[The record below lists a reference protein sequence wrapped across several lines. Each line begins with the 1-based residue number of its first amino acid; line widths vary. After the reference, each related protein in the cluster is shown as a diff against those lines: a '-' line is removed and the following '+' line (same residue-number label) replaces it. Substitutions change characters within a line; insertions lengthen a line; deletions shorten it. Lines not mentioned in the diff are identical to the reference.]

1 MELTTSAQ
9 SHTLYSRQSIKQE
22 NVILSGIWQQ
32 CGCLIIIANATN
44 SVCTLKSLILIS
56 KNLFSYSLCRC
67 KRIFSQHSLS
77 YRKFTLQR
85 LTLSELNFS
94 QTLYSLNFPHGV
106 LSLNYKVGTWRKY
119 FRPAETQS
127 KVFNNIVQ
135 DWWLG
140 YRNKDLCWNDSR
152 LAGHVMKA
160 GSCESN
166 NCEYFLSGLCT

>member
-1 MELTTSAQ
+1 MDLTAVWLLNNYCQ
-9 SHTLYSRQSIKQE
+9 CYQLCLYFKKSNI
-22 NVILSGIWQQ
+22 N
-32 CGCLIIIANATN
+32 
-44 SVCTLKSLILIS
+44 LKKPLFQK

-127 KVFNNIVQ
+127 KVFNNVVQ

-166 NCEYFLSGLCT
+166 NCEYFLAGLCT

>member
-1 MELTTSAQ
+1 MELTTSARR
-9 SHTLYSRQSIKQE
+9 HILYSRQSVKQD
-22 NVILSGIWQQ
+22 NMLLSVIWQQ
-32 CGCLIIIANATN
+32 CAYLIITANLTN
-44 SVCTLKSLILIS
+44 SLYFCLILIP
-56 KNLFSYSLCRC
+56 NHLFSYSLWRCR
-67 KRIFSQHSLS
+67 RTFSQHSLS
-77 YRKFTLQR
+77 YRKFTLQS
-85 LTLSELNFS
+85 LTLSELSFS
-94 QTLYSLNFPHGV
+94 QIVYSLNFPHGV

-127 KVFNNIVQ
+127 KVFNNVVQ

-166 NCEYFLSGLCT
+166 NCEYFLAGLCT